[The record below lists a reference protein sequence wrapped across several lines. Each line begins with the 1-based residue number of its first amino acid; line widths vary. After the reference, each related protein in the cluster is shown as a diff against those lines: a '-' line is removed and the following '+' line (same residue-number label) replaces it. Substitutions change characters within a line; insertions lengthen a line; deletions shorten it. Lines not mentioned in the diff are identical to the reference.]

1 MKKTELLRGIRQLML
16 ATLLLLSASV
26 TAMAAGPA
34 DTPVSINFKSEQ
46 VTTVLKEVQRQSG
59 LNFFYSAELAKEW
72 PRITIRMTKKPAE
85 EVVAKIASLIGCEY
99 TMKSNI
105 VTISKQKLSGRERII
120 KGHVRDSDGE
130 LLVGVPICIGESRV
144 CTVTDADGYYTF
156 KIPVESTTLKYSYV
170 GMETAYVTI
179 PRGMD
184 EITREIVM
192 KPDVMIDEVIVT
204 GYQDISKPK
213 MTGAVTTISA
223 DKLDSRYT
231 SNIVSNLE
239 GRVAGLSTYG
249 GEMKIRG
256 TSSLYAETSPL
267 IVVDGVPVETKIS
280 DINPYDIESIN
291 VLKDAAATAIYGAR
305 ASNGII
311 IITTKN
317 AKRKGK
323 IDIDFSANLT
333 IWEKKNVDYHDNF
346 YMNAEEQVDVE
357 SKYYDWFY
365 FTHDPEDE
373 RFKQQSAIEQTAAGI
388 AQGGKI
394 SSLKWAYY
402 QNALGNWS
410 ENQLKQE
417 IEHLKKNNFAKEF
430 ADAVYKQQVMQQYN
444 LSLRSSSE
452 KFQSN
457 LTLNFSHDNDGI
469 INAGTKNFNVNYK
482 GSYDVAKWL
491 TARFTVNGIFNR
503 QQSMGYDY
511 SIQNDNPWYF
521 PAYESLYDENGNM
534 KKMYGWM
541 DGNSYWD
548 YAPEG
553 IEDLGS
559 YLTDRYYDNTQLTKR
574 QHMRYHGDLLFKI
587 IKGLTV
593 ETQFIYETDHQ
604 NVSWYANPQ
613 SHVARVIRNA
623 FVDYQNGQ
631 LVYNT
636 PKTGGLRRD
645 TNTDG
650 QYWTWRGQ
658 VNYSN
663 TFGKHSI
670 VALAGLEFRETK
682 TWGSNTLMLGYDD
695 QLQSSSTQ
703 SVNFDLL
710 STMENSPYYQ
720 AGVSGYGSYPAGQ
733 FAWDPYI
740 NGSLQ
745 PITETLHR
753 YGSGYANAT
762 YTYDD
767 RYNIFGSFRKD
778 YADIYGLNTK
788 YRGKPLWS
796 VGAGWLIHNE
806 AFMKDVKWVD
816 FLKLR
821 FSYGVTGN
829 IYQGATSYM
838 TATSSDVNSITN
850 VPYGTIESP
859 ANPNLRWEKSITT
872 NIGIDFSFFGNR
884 LRGALDYYNKVG
896 KDIFAQRQID
906 PTSGFTSMVVNN
918 ASMKN
923 NGVELSLTY
932 DWFRA
937 PSSDAFAW
945 TTNFTFAYNKNKV
958 TDVENPAVRA
968 SQLISNP
975 YKTGYPTSALWSYQ
989 FAGISSE
996 AGIEGMT
1003 LYYIEPGE
1011 DGTPTTTTAPSGR
1024 STSVLVYSGQ
1034 SEPKVV
1040 MGMDNSFRWKGFSL
1054 SILMAY
1060 YGGHKMRAIPFNET
1074 FAFSYSPVAS
1084 YFLDARDAE
1093 TNPNSDIPGVG
1104 RYASTAIGSETRFVD
1119 RSVYNASFLKI
1130 RNIVLGYDLP
1140 NEWIRHLGM
1149 NRVGIRFQI
1158 DNPKALWTANKVNV
1172 DPETLGLRLPS
1183 SFIFGLNVNF

>member
-1 MKKTELLRGIRQLML
+1 MKRIKATKQMVVILLMTMLTLNVAAQSVKDKTV
-16 ATLLLLSASV
+16 TLDM
-26 TAMAAGPA
+26 T
-34 DTPVSINFKSEQ
+34 Q
-46 VTTVLKEVQRQSG
+46 VTVKQFFAEVKKQTG
-59 LNFFYSAELAKEW
+59 LNFIYSAELAKSF
-72 PRITIRMTKKPAE
+72 PKVTVKAQNRPVRQVLN
-85 EVVAKIASLIGCEY
+85 EVMNKINCTYDVEG
-99 TMKSNI
+99 NI
-105 VTISKQKLSGRERII
+105 VTVTRKLSGARTRTVSGVV
-120 KGHVRDSDGE
+120 KDDTGE
-130 LLVGVPICIGESRV
+130 PLPGVSICIDDSKV
-144 CTVTDADGYYTF
+144 CTITDVNGFYTL
-156 KIPVESTTLKYSYV
+156 KVPANACDLKYSFV
-170 GMETAYVTI
+170 GMDNAIVHLRQGNGHMNQDVT
-179 PRGMD
+179 M
-184 EITREIVM
+184 TSSAV
-192 KPDVMIDEVIVT
+192 IDEVIVT

-213 MTGAVTTISA
+213 MTGAVTTITA
-223 DKLDSRYT
+223 DKLDDRYT

-267 IVVDGVPVETKIS
+267 IVIDGVPVETKIS

-333 IWEKKNVDYHDNF
+333 IWEKMNVDYHDNF

-541 DGNSYWD
+541 DGNAYWD

-553 IEDLGS
+553 LDDLGS

-703 SVNFDLL
+703 SVNFDIL
-710 STMENSPYYQ
+710 SKMENSPYYQ

-740 NGSLQ
+740 DGSLQ
-745 PITETLHR
+745 PVIETLHR

-788 YRGKPLWS
+788 YRGRPLWS

-838 TATSSDVNSITN
+838 TATSSDVNEIN
-850 VPYGTIESP
+850 NLPYGKIQSP

-872 NIGIDFSFFGNR
+872 NIGIDFSFFNNR

-906 PTSGFTSMVVNN
+906 PTSGFTSMVVNT

-937 PSSDAFAW
+937 PSREAFAW

-958 TDVENPAVRA
+958 TDVENPALTA
-968 SQLISNP
+968 WQLIDNP

-989 FAGISSE
+989 FAGISGE

-1084 YFLDARDAE
+1084 YFLDAWDAE

>member
-1 MKKTELLRGIRQLML
+1 MKRIKATKRMVVILLMTMLTLNVAAQSVKDKTV
-16 ATLLLLSASV
+16 TLDM
-26 TAMAAGPA
+26 T
-34 DTPVSINFKSEQ
+34 Q
-46 VTTVLKEVQRQSG
+46 VTVKQFFAEVKKQTG
-59 LNFFYSAELAKEW
+59 LNFIYSAELAKSF
-72 PRITIRMTKKPAE
+72 PKVTVKAQNRPVRQVLN
-85 EVVAKIASLIGCEY
+85 EVMNKINCTYDVEG
-99 TMKSNI
+99 NI
-105 VTISKQKLSGRERII
+105 VTVTRKLSGARTRTVSGVV
-120 KGHVRDSDGE
+120 KDDTGE
-130 LLVGVPICIGESRV
+130 PLPGVSICIDDSKV
-144 CTVTDADGYYTF
+144 CTITDVNGFYTL
-156 KIPVESTTLKYSYV
+156 KVPANACDLKYSFV
-170 GMETAYVTI
+170 GMDNAVVHLRQGNGHMNQDVT
-179 PRGMD
+179 MTSSAQL
-184 EITREIVM
+184 E
-192 KPDVMIDEVIVT
+192 EVIVT

-213 MTGAVTTISA
+213 MTGAVTTITA
-223 DKLDSRYT
+223 DKLDDRYT
-231 SNIVSNLE
+231 TNIVSNLE

-267 IVVDGVPVETKIS
+267 IVIDGVPVETKIS

-521 PAYESLYDENGNM
+521 PAYESLYDSDGKM

-541 DGNSYWD
+541 DGNAYWD

-553 IEDLGS
+553 LDDLGS

-703 SVNFDLL
+703 SVNFDIL
-710 STMENSPYYQ
+710 SKMENSPYYQ

-740 NGSLQ
+740 DGSLQ
-745 PITETLHR
+745 PVIETLHR

-788 YRGKPLWS
+788 YRGRPLWS

-838 TATSSDVNSITN
+838 TATSSDVNEIN
-850 VPYGTIESP
+850 NLPYGKIQSP

-872 NIGIDFSFFGNR
+872 NIGIDFSFFNNR

-906 PTSGFTSMVVNN
+906 PTSGFTSMVVNT

-937 PSSDAFAW
+937 PSREAFAW

-958 TDVENPAVRA
+958 TDVENPALTA
-968 SQLISNP
+968 WQLIDNP

-989 FAGISSE
+989 FAGISGE

-1060 YGGHKMRAIPFNET
+1060 YGGHKMRAIPFDET

-1084 YFLDARDAE
+1084 YFLDAWDAE

>member
-1 MKKTELLRGIRQLML
+1 MKRIKATKRMVVILLMTMLTLNVAAQSMKDKTV
-16 ATLLLLSASV
+16 TLDM
-26 TAMAAGPA
+26 T
-34 DTPVSINFKSEQ
+34 Q
-46 VTTVLKEVQRQSG
+46 VTVKQFFAEVKKQTG
-59 LNFFYSAELAKEW
+59 LNFIYSAELAKSF
-72 PRITIRMTKKPAE
+72 PKVTVKAQNKPVRQVLN
-85 EVVAKIASLIGCEY
+85 EVMNSINCTYDVEG
-99 TMKSNI
+99 NI
-105 VTISKQKLSGRERII
+105 VTVTRKLSGARTRTVSGVV
-120 KGHVRDSDGE
+120 KDDTGE
-130 LLVGVPICIGESRV
+130 PLPGVSICIDDSKV
-144 CTVTDADGYYTF
+144 CTITDVNGFYTL
-156 KIPVESTTLKYSYV
+156 KVPANACDLKYSFV
-170 GMETAYVTI
+170 GMDNAIVHLRQGNGHMNQDVT
-179 PRGMD
+179 MTSSAQL
-184 EITREIVM
+184 E
-192 KPDVMIDEVIVT
+192 EVIVT

-213 MTGAVTTISA
+213 MTGAVTTITA
-223 DKLDSRYT
+223 DKLDDRYT
-231 SNIVSNLE
+231 TNIVSNLE

-267 IVVDGVPVETKIS
+267 IVIDGVPVETKIS

-373 RFKQQSAIEQTAAGI
+373 RFKQQSAIDQTASGI
-388 AQGGKI
+388 SQGGKV
-394 SSLKWAYY
+394 SPLNWAYY
-402 QNALGNWS
+402 QKALGNWTES
-410 ENQLKQE
+410 QLNQEKE
-417 IEHLKKNNFAKEF
+417 RLKKNNFAKEF

-521 PAYESLYDENGNM
+521 PAYESLYDSDGKM

-541 DGNSYWD
+541 DGNAYWD

-553 IEDLGS
+553 LDDLGS

-703 SVNFDLL
+703 SVNFDIL
-710 STMENSPYYQ
+710 SKMENSPYYQ

-740 NGSLQ
+740 DGSLQ
-745 PITETLHR
+745 PVIETLHR

-788 YRGKPLWS
+788 YRGRPLWS

-838 TATSSDVNSITN
+838 TATSSDVNEIN
-850 VPYGTIESP
+850 NLPYGKIQSP

-872 NIGIDFSFFGNR
+872 NIGIDFSFFNNR

-906 PTSGFTSMVVNN
+906 PTSGFTSMVVNT

-937 PSSDAFAW
+937 PSREAFAW

-958 TDVENPAVRA
+958 TDVENPALNA
-968 SQLISNP
+968 WQLINNP

-989 FAGISSE
+989 FAGISGE

-1084 YFLDARDAE
+1084 YFLDAWDAE

-1104 RYASTAIGSETRFVD
+1104 RYASTAIGSETRFAD

>member
-1 MKKTELLRGIRQLML
+1 MKRIKATKRMVVILLMTMLTLNVAAQSVKDKTV
-16 ATLLLLSASV
+16 TLDM
-26 TAMAAGPA
+26 T
-34 DTPVSINFKSEQ
+34 Q
-46 VTTVLKEVQRQSG
+46 VTVKQFFAEVKKQTG
-59 LNFFYSAELAKEW
+59 LNFIYSAELAKSF
-72 PRITIRMTKKPAE
+72 PKVSVKAQNRPVRQVLN
-85 EVVAKIASLIGCEY
+85 EVMNKINCTYDVEG
-99 TMKSNI
+99 NI
-105 VTISKQKLSGRERII
+105 VTVTRKLSGARTRTVSGVV
-120 KGHVRDSDGE
+120 KDDTGE
-130 LLVGVPICIGESRV
+130 PLPGVSICIDDSKV
-144 CTVTDADGYYTF
+144 CTITDVNGFYTL
-156 KIPVESTTLKYSYV
+156 KVPANACDLKYSFV
-170 GMETAYVTI
+170 GMDNAIVHLRQGDGHMNQDVT
-179 PRGMD
+179 MTSSAQL
-184 EITREIVM
+184 E
-192 KPDVMIDEVIVT
+192 EVIVT

-213 MTGAVTTISA
+213 MTGAVTTITA
-223 DKLDSRYT
+223 DKLDDRYT
-231 SNIVSNLE
+231 TNIVSNLE

-267 IVVDGVPVETKIS
+267 IVIDGVPVETKIS

-373 RFKQQSAIEQTAAGI
+373 RFKQQSAIDQTASGI
-388 AQGGKI
+388 SQGGKV
-394 SSLKWAYY
+394 SPLNWAYY
-402 QNALGNWS
+402 QKALGNWTES
-410 ENQLKQE
+410 QLNQEKE
-417 IEHLKKNNFAKEF
+417 RLKKNNFAKEF

-521 PAYESLYDENGNM
+521 PAYESLYDSDGKM

-541 DGNSYWD
+541 DGNAYWD

-553 IEDLGS
+553 LDDLGS

-703 SVNFDLL
+703 SVNFDIL
-710 STMENSPYYQ
+710 SKMENSPYYQ

-740 NGSLQ
+740 DGSLQ
-745 PITETLHR
+745 PVIETLHR

-788 YRGKPLWS
+788 YRGRPLWS

-838 TATSSDVNSITN
+838 TATSSDVNEIN
-850 VPYGTIESP
+850 NLPYGKIQSP

-872 NIGIDFSFFGNR
+872 NIGIDFSFFNNR

-906 PTSGFTSMVVNN
+906 PTSGFTSMVVNT

-937 PSSDAFAW
+937 PSREAFAW

-958 TDVENPAVRA
+958 TDVENPALNA
-968 SQLISNP
+968 WQLINNP

-989 FAGISSE
+989 FAGISGE

-1084 YFLDARDAE
+1084 YFLDAWDAE

-1104 RYASTAIGSETRFVD
+1104 RYASTAIGSETRFAD

>member
-1 MKKTELLRGIRQLML
+1 MKRIKATKRMVVILLMTMLTLNVAAQSMKDKTV
-16 ATLLLLSASV
+16 TLDM
-26 TAMAAGPA
+26 T
-34 DTPVSINFKSEQ
+34 Q
-46 VTTVLKEVQRQSG
+46 VTVKQFFAEVKKQTG
-59 LNFFYSAELAKEW
+59 LNFIYSAELAKSF
-72 PRITIRMTKKPAE
+72 PKVTVKAQNKPVRQVLN
-85 EVVAKIASLIGCEY
+85 EVMNSINCTYDVEG
-99 TMKSNI
+99 NI
-105 VTISKQKLSGRERII
+105 VTVTRKLSGARTRTVSGVV
-120 KGHVRDSDGE
+120 KDDTGE
-130 LLVGVPICIGESRV
+130 PLPGVSICIDDSKV
-144 CTVTDADGYYTF
+144 CTITDVNGFYTL
-156 KIPVESTTLKYSYV
+156 KVPANACDLKYSFV
-170 GMETAYVTI
+170 GMDNAIVHLRQGDGHMNQDVT
-179 PRGMD
+179 MTSSAQL
-184 EITREIVM
+184 E
-192 KPDVMIDEVIVT
+192 EVIVT

-213 MTGAVTTISA
+213 MTGAVTTITA
-223 DKLDSRYT
+223 DKLDDRYT
-231 SNIVSNLE
+231 TNIVSNLE

-267 IVVDGVPVETKIS
+267 IVIDGVPVETKIS

-373 RFKQQSAIEQTAAGI
+373 RFKQQSAIDQTASGI
-388 AQGGKI
+388 SQGGKV
-394 SSLKWAYY
+394 SPLNWAYY
-402 QNALGNWS
+402 QKALGNWTES
-410 ENQLKQE
+410 QLNQEKE
-417 IEHLKKNNFAKEF
+417 RLKKNNFAKEF

-521 PAYESLYDENGNM
+521 PAYESLYDSDGKM

-541 DGNSYWD
+541 DGNAYWD

-553 IEDLGS
+553 LDDLGS

-703 SVNFDLL
+703 SVNFDIL
-710 STMENSPYYQ
+710 SKMENSPYYQ
-720 AGVSGYGSYPAGQ
+720 AGVSGHGSYPAGQ

-740 NGSLQ
+740 DGSLQ
-745 PITETLHR
+745 PVIETLHR

-788 YRGKPLWS
+788 YRGRPLWS

-806 AFMKDVKWVD
+806 AFMKNVKWVD

-838 TATSSDVNSITN
+838 TATSSDVNEIN
-850 VPYGTIESP
+850 NLPYGKIQSP

-872 NIGIDFSFFGNR
+872 NIGIDFSFFNNR

-906 PTSGFTSMVVNN
+906 PTSGFTSMVVNT

-937 PSSDAFAW
+937 PSRETFAW

-958 TDVENPAVRA
+958 TDVENPALNA
-968 SQLISNP
+968 WQLINNP

-989 FAGISSE
+989 FAGISGE

-1084 YFLDARDAE
+1084 YFLDAWDAE

>member
-1 MKKTELLRGIRQLML
+1 MKRIKATKRMVVILLMTMLTLNVAAQSMKDKTV
-16 ATLLLLSASV
+16 TLDM
-26 TAMAAGPA
+26 T
-34 DTPVSINFKSEQ
+34 Q
-46 VTTVLKEVQRQSG
+46 VTVKQFFAEVKKQTG
-59 LNFFYSAELAKEW
+59 LNFIYSAELAKSF
-72 PRITIRMTKKPAE
+72 PKVTVKAQNRPVRQVLN
-85 EVVAKIASLIGCEY
+85 EVMNSINCTYDVEG
-99 TMKSNI
+99 NI
-105 VTISKQKLSGRERII
+105 VTVTRKLSGARTRTVSGVV
-120 KGHVRDSDGE
+120 KDDTGE
-130 LLVGVPICIGESRV
+130 PLPGVSICIDDSKV
-144 CTVTDADGYYTF
+144 CTITDVNGFYTL
-156 KIPVESTTLKYSYV
+156 KVPANACDLKYSFV
-170 GMETAYVTI
+170 GMDNAIVHLRQGNGHMNQDVT
-179 PRGMD
+179 MTSSAQL
-184 EITREIVM
+184 E
-192 KPDVMIDEVIVT
+192 EVIVT

-213 MTGAVTTISA
+213 MTGAVTTITA
-223 DKLDSRYT
+223 DKLDDRYT
-231 SNIVSNLE
+231 TNIVSNLE

-267 IVVDGVPVETKIS
+267 IVIDGVPVETKIS

-511 SIQNDNPWYF
+511 SIQNGNPWYF
-521 PAYESLYDENGNM
+521 PAYESLYDSNGNM
-534 KKMYGWM
+534 KKMYGWL
-541 DGNSYWD
+541 DGNAYWD

-553 IEDLGS
+553 LDDLGS

-703 SVNFDLL
+703 SVNFDIL
-710 STMENSPYYQ
+710 SKMENSPYYQ

-740 NGSLQ
+740 DGSLQ
-745 PITETLHR
+745 PVIETLHR

-788 YRGKPLWS
+788 YRGRPLWS

-838 TATSSDVNSITN
+838 TATSSDVNEIN
-850 VPYGTIESP
+850 NLPYGKIQSP

-872 NIGIDFSFFGNR
+872 NIGIDFSFFNNR

-906 PTSGFTSMVVNN
+906 PTSGFTSMVVNT

-937 PSSDAFAW
+937 PSREAFAW

-958 TDVENPAVRA
+958 TDVENPALTA
-968 SQLISNP
+968 WQLIDNP

-989 FAGISSE
+989 FAGISGE

-1084 YFLDARDAE
+1084 YFLDAWDAE

>member
-1 MKKTELLRGIRQLML
+1 MKRIKATKRMVVILLMTMLTLNVAAQSMKDKTV
-16 ATLLLLSASV
+16 TLDM
-26 TAMAAGPA
+26 T
-34 DTPVSINFKSEQ
+34 Q
-46 VTTVLKEVQRQSG
+46 VTVKQFFAEVKKQTG
-59 LNFFYSAELAKEW
+59 LNFIYSAELAKSF
-72 PRITIRMTKKPAE
+72 PKVTVKAQNKPVRQVLN
-85 EVVAKIASLIGCEY
+85 EVMNSINCTYDVEG
-99 TMKSNI
+99 NI
-105 VTISKQKLSGRERII
+105 VTVTRKLSGARTRTVSGVV
-120 KGHVRDSDGE
+120 KDDTGE
-130 LLVGVPICIGESRV
+130 PLPGVSICIDDSKV
-144 CTVTDADGYYTF
+144 CTITDVNGFYTL
-156 KIPVESTTLKYSYV
+156 KVPANACDLKYSFV
-170 GMETAYVTI
+170 GMDNAIVHLRQGDGHMNQDVT
-179 PRGMD
+179 MTSSAQL
-184 EITREIVM
+184 E
-192 KPDVMIDEVIVT
+192 EVIVT

-213 MTGAVTTISA
+213 MTGAVTTITA
-223 DKLDSRYT
+223 DKLDDRYT
-231 SNIVSNLE
+231 TNIVSNLE

-267 IVVDGVPVETKIS
+267 IVIDGVPVETKIS

-388 AQGGKI
+388 AQGGKV
-394 SSLKWAYY
+394 SPLNWAYY
-402 QNALGNWS
+402 QKALGNWTES
-410 ENQLKQE
+410 QLNQEKE
-417 IEHLKKNNFAKEF
+417 RLKKNNFAKEF

-521 PAYESLYDENGNM
+521 PAYESLYDSDGKM

-541 DGNSYWD
+541 DGNAYWD

-553 IEDLGS
+553 LDDLGS

-703 SVNFDLL
+703 SVNFDIL
-710 STMENSPYYQ
+710 SKMENSPYYQ

-740 NGSLQ
+740 DGSLQ
-745 PITETLHR
+745 PVIETLHR

-788 YRGKPLWS
+788 YRGRPLWS

-838 TATSSDVNSITN
+838 TATSSDVNEIN
-850 VPYGTIESP
+850 NLPYGKIQSP

-872 NIGIDFSFFGNR
+872 NIGIDFSFFNNR

-906 PTSGFTSMVVNN
+906 PTSGFTSMVVNT

-937 PSSDAFAW
+937 PSREAFAW

-958 TDVENPAVRA
+958 TDVENPALNA
-968 SQLISNP
+968 WQLINNP

-989 FAGISSE
+989 FAGISGE

-1060 YGGHKMRAIPFNET
+1060 YGGHKMRAIPFDET

-1084 YFLDARDAE
+1084 YFLDAWDAE

>member
-1 MKKTELLRGIRQLML
+1 MVVILLMTMLTLNVAAQSVKDKTV
-16 ATLLLLSASV
+16 TLDM
-26 TAMAAGPA
+26 T
-34 DTPVSINFKSEQ
+34 Q
-46 VTTVLKEVQRQSG
+46 VTVKQFFAEVKKQTG
-59 LNFFYSAELAKEW
+59 LNFIYSAELAKSF
-72 PRITIRMTKKPAE
+72 PKVTVKAQNRPVRQVLN
-85 EVVAKIASLIGCEY
+85 EVMNSINCTYDVEG
-99 TMKSNI
+99 NI
-105 VTISKQKLSGRERII
+105 VTVTRKLSGARTRTVSGVV
-120 KGHVRDSDGE
+120 KDDTGE
-130 LLVGVPICIGESRV
+130 PLPGVSICIDDSKV
-144 CTVTDADGYYTF
+144 CTITDVNGFYTL
-156 KIPVESTTLKYSYV
+156 KVPANACDLKYSFV
-170 GMETAYVTI
+170 GMDNAIVHLRQGNGHMNQDVT
-179 PRGMD
+179 MTSSAQL
-184 EITREIVM
+184 E
-192 KPDVMIDEVIVT
+192 EVIVT

-213 MTGAVTTISA
+213 MTGAVTTITA
-223 DKLDSRYT
+223 DKLDDRYT
-231 SNIVSNLE
+231 TNIVSNLE

-267 IVVDGVPVETKIS
+267 IVIDGVPVETKIS

-521 PAYESLYDENGNM
+521 PAYESLYDSDGKM

-541 DGNSYWD
+541 DGNAYWD

-553 IEDLGS
+553 LDDLGS

-703 SVNFDLL
+703 SVNFDIL
-710 STMENSPYYQ
+710 SKMENSPYYQ

-740 NGSLQ
+740 DGSLQ
-745 PITETLHR
+745 PVIETLHR

-788 YRGKPLWS
+788 YRGRPLWS

-838 TATSSDVNSITN
+838 TATSSDVNEIN
-850 VPYGTIESP
+850 NLPYGKIQSP

-872 NIGIDFSFFGNR
+872 NIGIDFSFFNNR

-906 PTSGFTSMVVNN
+906 PTSGFTSMVVNT

-937 PSSDAFAW
+937 PSREAFAW

-958 TDVENPAVRA
+958 TDVENPALTA
-968 SQLISNP
+968 WQLIDNP

-989 FAGISSE
+989 FAGISGE

-1060 YGGHKMRAIPFNET
+1060 YGGHKMRAIPFDET

-1084 YFLDARDAE
+1084 YFLDAWDAE

>member
-1 MKKTELLRGIRQLML
+1 MVVILLMTMLTLNVAAQSMKDKTV
-16 ATLLLLSASV
+16 TLDM
-26 TAMAAGPA
+26 T
-34 DTPVSINFKSEQ
+34 Q
-46 VTTVLKEVQRQSG
+46 VTVKQFFAEVKKQTG
-59 LNFFYSAELAKEW
+59 LNFIYSAELAKSF
-72 PRITIRMTKKPAE
+72 PKVTVKAQNKPVRQVLN
-85 EVVAKIASLIGCEY
+85 EVMNSINCTYDVEG
-99 TMKSNI
+99 NI
-105 VTISKQKLSGRERII
+105 VTVTRKLSGARTRTVSGVV
-120 KGHVRDSDGE
+120 KDDTGE
-130 LLVGVPICIGESRV
+130 PLPGVSICIDDSKV
-144 CTVTDADGYYTF
+144 CTITDVNGFYTL
-156 KIPVESTTLKYSYV
+156 KVPANACDLKYSFV
-170 GMETAYVTI
+170 GMDNAIVHLRQGNGHMNQDVT
-179 PRGMD
+179 MTSSAQL
-184 EITREIVM
+184 E
-192 KPDVMIDEVIVT
+192 EVIVT

-213 MTGAVTTISA
+213 MTGAVTTITA
-223 DKLDSRYT
+223 DKLDDRYT
-231 SNIVSNLE
+231 TNIVSNLE

-267 IVVDGVPVETKIS
+267 IVIDGVPVETKIS

-388 AQGGKI
+388 AQGGKV
-394 SSLKWAYY
+394 SPLNWAYY
-402 QNALGNWS
+402 QKALGNWTES
-410 ENQLKQE
+410 QLNQEKE
-417 IEHLKKNNFAKEF
+417 RLKKNNFAKEF

-521 PAYESLYDENGNM
+521 PAYESLYDSDGKM

-541 DGNSYWD
+541 DGNAYWD

-553 IEDLGS
+553 LDDLGS

-703 SVNFDLL
+703 SVNFDIL
-710 STMENSPYYQ
+710 SKMENSPYYQ

-740 NGSLQ
+740 DGSLQ
-745 PITETLHR
+745 PVIETLHR

-788 YRGKPLWS
+788 YRGRPLWS

-838 TATSSDVNSITN
+838 TATSSDVNEIN
-850 VPYGTIESP
+850 NLPYGKIQSP

-872 NIGIDFSFFGNR
+872 NIGIDFSFFNNR

-906 PTSGFTSMVVNN
+906 PTSGFTSMVVNT

-937 PSSDAFAW
+937 PSREAFAW

-958 TDVENPAVRA
+958 TDVENPALNA
-968 SQLISNP
+968 WQLINNP

-989 FAGISSE
+989 FAGISGE

-1084 YFLDARDAE
+1084 YFLDAWDAE

-1104 RYASTAIGSETRFVD
+1104 RYASTAIGSETRFAD

>member
-1 MKKTELLRGIRQLML
+1 MVVILLMTMLTLNVAAQSMKDKTV
-16 ATLLLLSASV
+16 TLDM
-26 TAMAAGPA
+26 T
-34 DTPVSINFKSEQ
+34 Q
-46 VTTVLKEVQRQSG
+46 VTVKQFFAEVKKQTG
-59 LNFFYSAELAKEW
+59 LNFIYSAELAKSF
-72 PRITIRMTKKPAE
+72 PKVTVKAQNRPVRQVLN
-85 EVVAKIASLIGCEY
+85 EVMNKINCTYDVEG
-99 TMKSNI
+99 NI
-105 VTISKQKLSGRERII
+105 VTVTRKLSGARTRTVSGVV
-120 KGHVRDSDGE
+120 KDDTGE
-130 LLVGVPICIGESRV
+130 PLPGVSICIDDSKV
-144 CTVTDADGYYTF
+144 CTITDVNGFYTL
-156 KIPVESTTLKYSYV
+156 KVPANACDLKYSFV
-170 GMETAYVTI
+170 GMDNAIVHLRQGDGHMNQDVT
-179 PRGMD
+179 MTSSAQL
-184 EITREIVM
+184 E
-192 KPDVMIDEVIVT
+192 EVIVT

-213 MTGAVTTISA
+213 MTGAVTTITA
-223 DKLDSRYT
+223 DKLDDRYT
-231 SNIVSNLE
+231 TNIVSNLE

-267 IVVDGVPVETKIS
+267 IVIDGVPVETKIS

-388 AQGGKI
+388 AQGGKV
-394 SSLKWAYY
+394 SPLNWAYY
-402 QNALGNWS
+402 QKALGNWTES
-410 ENQLKQE
+410 QLNQEKE
-417 IEHLKKNNFAKEF
+417 RLKKNNFAKEF

-521 PAYESLYDENGNM
+521 PAYESLYDSDGKM

-541 DGNSYWD
+541 DGNAYWD

-553 IEDLGS
+553 LDDLGS

-703 SVNFDLL
+703 SVNFDIL
-710 STMENSPYYQ
+710 SKMENSPYYQ

-740 NGSLQ
+740 DGSLQ
-745 PITETLHR
+745 PVIETLHR

-788 YRGKPLWS
+788 YRGRPLWS

-838 TATSSDVNSITN
+838 TATSSDVNEIN
-850 VPYGTIESP
+850 NLPYGKIQSP

-872 NIGIDFSFFGNR
+872 NIGIDFSFFNNR

-906 PTSGFTSMVVNN
+906 PTSGFTSMVVNT

-937 PSSDAFAW
+937 PSREAFAW

-958 TDVENPAVRA
+958 TDVENPALNA
-968 SQLISNP
+968 WQLINNP

-989 FAGISSE
+989 FAGISGE

-1060 YGGHKMRAIPFNET
+1060 YGGHKMRAIPFDET

-1084 YFLDARDAE
+1084 YFLDAWDAE